1 MGYEGEICSSDSL
14 VDRLEVPSDCYIYIY
29 IERLSWWIFGGRR
42 RLAEVGT
49 GAEPC
54 GASSRHQKCWQVLR
68 RICEEPED
76 FSFRSLN
83 LVDDEYRENLGSDEE
98 AQQFLEELGRG

>member
-1 MGYEGEICSSDSL
+1 M
-14 VDRLEVPSDCYIYIY
+14 
-29 IERLSWWIFGGRR
+29 
-42 RLAEVGT
+42 
-49 GAEPC
+49 
-54 GASSRHQKCWQVLR
+54 LR

-98 AQQFLEELGRG
+98 AQQFLEELGFELIEEGPEPGAYIRIT